1 MKKFLLISMVFYTA
15 LFADVYATYEIKAQK
30 EASLNVV
37 SQGIV
42 ATINANVGTKVEKGT
57 VLLVL
62 NDKEEKAALEMAK
75 SEYQFLVAQYKR
87 YENSSEVFDKNTL
100 DKLRAEL
107 DKAKSSMLLSEEKV
121 AKMKLVAPFA
131 GIIAEKN
138 IELGDMT
145 GSSTKPL
152 FKLVSHEKKLLLA
165 FDSQFA
171 NQINV
176 GNDFCFKKDATES
189 QSVCTKISKVY
200 PVINTE
206 TKKLYAEA
214 DGVDLKIGTFGDGTI
229 KTK

>member
-1 MKKFLLISMVFYTA
+1 MKKFLIITIGFYTA
-15 LFADVYATYEIKAQK
+15 LFADVYATYEVKAQK
-30 EASLNVV
+30 EAALNVV
-37 SQGIV
+37 TQGIV
-42 ATINANVGTKVEKGT
+42 FSIHADIGKNVEKGY
-57 VLLVL
+57 LLLSL
-62 NDKEEKAALEMAK
+62 NDKEEKAMLEMAR
-75 SEYQFLVAQYKR
+75 SEYQFLLTQYKR

-100 DKLRAEL
+100 EKLRAEL

-138 IELGDMT
+138 IEIGDMT
-145 GSSTKPL
+145 VSSTKPL
-152 FKLVSHEKKLLLA
+152 FKLVSHDKKLLLA
-165 FDSQFA
+165 FDSQYA

-189 QSVCTKISKVY
+189 QSICTKISKVY
-200 PVINTE
+200 PVINAD

-214 DGVDLKIGTFGDGTI
+214 EGVDLKIGTFGDGTI